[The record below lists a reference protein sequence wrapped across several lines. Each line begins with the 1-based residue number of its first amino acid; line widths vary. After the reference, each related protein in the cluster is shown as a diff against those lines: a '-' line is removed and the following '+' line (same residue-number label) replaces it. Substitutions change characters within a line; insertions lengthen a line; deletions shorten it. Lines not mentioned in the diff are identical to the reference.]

1 MILPQTAIPKVSHKT
16 IPMAI
21 MLVPVKEYHR
31 PSLLNIAKT
40 IAVIII
46 SLLKL

>member
-21 MLVPVKEYHR
+21 MLVPVKKYHQ